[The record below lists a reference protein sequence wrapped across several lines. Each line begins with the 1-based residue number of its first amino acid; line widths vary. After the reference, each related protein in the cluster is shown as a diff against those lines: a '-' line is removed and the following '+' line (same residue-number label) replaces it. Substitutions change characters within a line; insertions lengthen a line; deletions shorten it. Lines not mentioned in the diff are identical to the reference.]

1 MVSDWAHNVNVC
13 RALSGCR
20 LVSCSVYM
28 PLLLQ
33 IHIKAGTVT
42 PMQEPGLTAAASKVG
57 AYSLLVALNDAGK
70 AQGDLFLDDGES
82 IDETLRFVGHLGGV
96 V

>member
-1 MVSDWAHNVNVC
+1 
-13 RALSGCR
+13 
-20 LVSCSVYM
+20 M

-33 IHIKAGTVT
+33 IHIRAGTVT

-57 AYSLLVALNDAGK
+57 TYSLLVALDDAGK